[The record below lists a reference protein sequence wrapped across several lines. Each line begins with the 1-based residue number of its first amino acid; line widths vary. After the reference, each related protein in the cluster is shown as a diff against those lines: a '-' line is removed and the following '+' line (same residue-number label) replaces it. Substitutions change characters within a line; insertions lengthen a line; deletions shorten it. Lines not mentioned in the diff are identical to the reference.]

1 MKEYN
6 VLHQLIKTFSKSE
19 KRYFKLFAS
28 RGTNN
33 GSDEAAIRLFDTLD
47 KQDLQDEARD
57 GEKGG
62 TPYSETALRLNDLIL
77 KSLHSFHEEKTPEP
91 RIRAQL
97 HYTELLLAK
106 GLEKHARQQLKVARD
121 IARKHELLEYMPA
134 ILELEL
140 AMADKDNREVQY
152 KKAQVFYDEYCDALS
167 KLEVQSLYAK
177 LLKEVNLFAQR
188 TPYQRSK
195 KNDFADIDTFLAM
208 QEIKSEQGPSSIR
221 SQFFYNDIH
230 VVASYIKGDYNTMY
244 FYSSRLVR
252 MAQEHPDVLQ
262 YETEK
267 YVSILGRHA
276 SASALMRLP
285 HELLESARL
294 LRAISTT
301 DERQKVKIFVT
312 ATSAEFN
319 TCVLQRDP
327 DLIRRSLEQFEEG
340 YELYHKRLDSTFG
353 FLLPA
358 QCAMW
363 AFVMGDMQKTLHWS
377 EIALSTGSM
386 NDREDIMLPLRI
398 TQIQSLYELGEFEKL
413 RQKTLGM
420 YRYIMRKSAHY
431 RIEKALV
438 EHIRK
443 LAVSKSP
450 EKEKEFFTGLR
461 DSIATALTES
471 PDDRRFFSGY
481 TDLVAWIDSKV
492 LGASLLPLLE
502 ETETPVKKPAKKT
515 AAKKKNGLAGK

>member
-1 MKEYN
+1 MKEHAI
-6 VLHQLIKTFSKSE
+6 LHQLIKTFSKSE

-33 GSDEAAIRLFDTLD
+33 GSDEAAIRLFDQFD
-47 KQDLQDEARD
+47 KQELKEEQR
-57 GEKGG
+57 EKE
-62 TPYSETALRLNDLIL
+62 THSAAFSETALRLNDLIM

-152 KKAQVFYDEYCDALS
+152 KKAQLFYDEYCDALS
-167 KLEVQSLYAK
+167 RLEVQSLYAK

-208 QEIKSEQGPSSIR
+208 NEVKAELGPSSIR
-221 SQFFYNDIH
+221 SQFFFNDIH
-230 VVASYIKGDYNTMY
+230 VVAAYIKADYNTMY

-267 YVSILGRHA
+267 YVSILSRHA

-285 HELLESARL
+285 HELLETARL
-294 LRAISTT
+294 LRAINTT
-301 DERQKVKIFVT
+301 DERQKVKIFVN
-312 ATSAEFN
+312 AMSAEFN

-327 DLIRRSLEQFEEG
+327 ELIRKSLQQLEEG
-340 YELYHKRLDSTFG
+340 YETFHKRLDSTYA

-358 QCAMW
+358 QGATW
-363 AFVMGDMQKTLHWS
+363 AFVMGDMQKSLHWS

-386 NDREDIMLPLRI
+386 HDREDIMLPVRI
-398 TQIQSLYELGEFEKL
+398 TQIQSLYELGDFEKL
-413 RQKTLGM
+413 RQKTRAL
-420 YRYIMRKSAHY
+420 YRYLMGKTAHY

-438 EHIRK
+438 EHIRS
-443 LAVSKSP
+443 LARSTAP
-450 EKEKEFFTGLR
+450 DKEKRFFTGLR
-461 DSIATALTES
+461 DSIAAALTES
-471 PDDRRFFSGY
+471 PDDRRFFGGY

-492 LGASLLPLLE
+492 LGAAPLLPLLTE
-502 ETETPVKKPAKKT
+502 EEAPAPKKAARKTTRKKS
-515 AAKKKNGLAGK
+515 